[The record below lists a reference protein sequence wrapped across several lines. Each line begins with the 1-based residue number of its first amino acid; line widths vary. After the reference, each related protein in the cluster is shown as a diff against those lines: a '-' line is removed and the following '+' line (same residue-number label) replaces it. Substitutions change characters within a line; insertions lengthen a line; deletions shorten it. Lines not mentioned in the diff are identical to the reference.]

1 MTRQSTGLLWLQ
13 GAPRRGSRYRVM
25 AQQSPKELLS
35 PLSDC
40 RQHCWVVEIISSK
53 YTWLKDSCL
62 TASSVR
68 QFVQH
73 KMCLNTCHCRLVQ
86 GAVAPHWACPASAT
100 GASITFHGQPVEIT
114 ANPRDVLLP
123 PAHLGPCVHSCPS
136 TALPQPRSHCWHR
149 RKTQLW
155 MQHSCCLQAKQ
166 SKPLEMQV
174 PVQVGGLQWLS
185 VPSQELSAA
194 HKITISGQ
202 FWGHEETQGS
212 FRSVLL
218 CPGWEQEQNP
228 GVSVSGEA
236 HVPARPQRAAAPEH
250 FSRQDAWRGSRSS
263 STISRAQDTHLV
275 FGAEPLLKC
284 IPHSCVTSPT
294 TLNTSSPVSARA
306 FNHDIVR
313 LCLDLRFPTVT
324 ISCRIHSASWGHFS
338 ESANKNYSPKNVDL
352 C

>member
-13 GAPRRGSRYRVM
+13 GAPRRASRYRVM

-53 YTWLKDSCL
+53 YTWLKDSRL

-86 GAVAPHWACPASAT
+86 GAVAPHWACPASAP

-136 TALPQPRSHCWHR
+136 TALPQPRSHCWHG

-174 PVQVGGLQWLS
+174 LVQVGGLQWLS

-194 HKITISGQ
+194 HKSPFRVSSGGTGRLGAPSDLSFCAQ
-202 FWGHEETQGS
+202 AGSKSRTQGCQCQE
-212 FRSVLL
+212 RPT
-218 CPGWEQEQNP
+218 CQPGPRELQ
-228 GVSVSGEA
+228 
-236 HVPARPQRAAAPEH
+236 APEH

-263 STISRAQDTHLV
+263 STISRAQDTRLV

-306 FNHDIVR
+306 FNHDIVQ

-324 ISCRIHSASWGHFS
+324 ISCRIHSAAWGHFS
-338 ESANKNYSPKNVDL
+338 ESANKNYSLKNVDL